1 MHPATFRWQV
11 RVYYEDTDTAG
22 VVYYANYLRFFERAR
37 TEWLRALGWSQ
48 QVLAQSANRGFVVAE
63 AHIEYRRPARLDDL
77 IDLELHLVQA
87 GRASLV
93 VEQTAHRDGELLARA
108 RVKVGCVDST
118 RFTPAALPPE
128 LLAQVRTLSLA
139 PASA

>member
-1 MHPATFRWQV
+1 MHAPHFRWQV

-48 QVLAQSANRGFVVAE
+48 EVLAQSQNRGFVVAE
-63 AHIEYRRPARLDDL
+63 AHITYQRPARLDDL
-77 IDLELHLVQA
+77 IDLELRLVQA

-93 VEQTAHRDGELLARA
+93 VEQTARRGSEVLAHA
-108 RVKVGCVDST
+108 RVRVGCVDSA
-118 RFTPAALPPE
+118 RFTPAALPPA
-128 LLAQVRTLSLA
+128 LLAQIRSHLSP
-139 PASA
+139 PADA